1 MKNYKNNE
9 NNIEKIVNEISYLSE
24 RFENVKNIWHP
35 EKIEDYFSSYYKRI
49 KECFYELNLCRRT
62 CSRRSCER

>member
-24 RFENVKNIWHP
+24 RFKDVQNIWQP
-35 EKIEDYFSSYYKRI
+35 KKWRI
-49 KECFYELNLCRRT
+49 IFLHITKE
-62 CSRRSCER
+62 

>member
-24 RFENVKNIWHP
+24 RFKNVKNIWHP
-35 EKIEDYFSSYYKRI
+35 EKMEDYFSSYYERI
-49 KECFYELNLCRRT
+49 KNRFLIVRAKIKII
-62 CSRRSCER
+62 